1 MNTALIAS
9 GAAPSRLGTR
19 PSMLAHRLVRR
30 AALVLGWS
38 RTTRHSLSRDEL
50 VVLHERRRE
59 AERLRDANFRSVA
72 FARLF

>member
-1 MNTALIAS
+1 MNTALIAP
-9 GAAPSRLGTR
+9 GAAPSRPGTR
-19 PSMLAHRLVRR
+19 HSTLAERLIRR
-30 AALVLGWS
+30 AGLVLGWS

-59 AERLRDANFRSVA
+59 AERLREADFRNVT